1 MVTLDRFPFQ
11 LPALMKCGT
20 FRPSARFRGK
30 SPPQTLSSTAFRAFG
45 WWAPWLYSG
54 HADLLSPSFSR
65 SCAESSS
72 SHSLLCVAH
81 SGPGLLKEPYLAQ
94 LYIACLSWS
103 ETRVRSKHATF
114 EVNGKLSSKLTFP
127 IWLPRSNAWKILWI
141 YILKL
146 GVARLLS
153 FYQCQFT
160 K

>member
-1 MVTLDRFPFQ
+1 MVMLDRFPFQ

-20 FRPSARFRGK
+20 FRPPACFRGK
-30 SPPQTLSSTAFRAFG
+30 SPPQTLSSTAFRVFG
-45 WWAPWLYSG
+45 WWLPWLYSRPE
-54 HADLLSPSFSR
+54 DLLSPSFSH

-81 SGPGLLKEPYLAQ
+81 CGPALLKELHLDQ
-94 LYIACLSWS
+94 LYIVCLSWNV
-103 ETRVRSKHATF
+103 TRVHAKYATF

-146 GVARLLS
+146 GVVRLLN
-153 FYQCQFT
+153 FCQYQFI